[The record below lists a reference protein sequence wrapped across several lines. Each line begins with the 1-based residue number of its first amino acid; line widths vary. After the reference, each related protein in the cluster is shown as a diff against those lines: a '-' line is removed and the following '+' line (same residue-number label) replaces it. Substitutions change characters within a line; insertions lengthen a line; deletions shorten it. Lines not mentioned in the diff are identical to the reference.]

1 MSRTSMN
8 RLLNVSTLSSGSS
21 NTLMMDQGTKERS
34 ASKMDFEKFLRERWL
49 IKVGGGLGTA
59 QLS

>member
-1 MSRTSMN
+1 MYHI
-8 RLLNVSTLSSGSS
+8 STLSSGSS

-34 ASKMDFEKFLRERWL
+34 ASKMVFEKFLKEQWV